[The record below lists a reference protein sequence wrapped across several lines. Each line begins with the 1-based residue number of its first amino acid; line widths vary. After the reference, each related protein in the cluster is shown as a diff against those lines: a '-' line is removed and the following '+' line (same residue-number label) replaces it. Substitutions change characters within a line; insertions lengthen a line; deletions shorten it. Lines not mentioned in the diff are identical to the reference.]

1 MLLQVRSFSAGFRSL
16 ANAVAT
22 LPFVAFYRLSP
33 PVIMVLL
40 LHRCVAAG
48 MDYLLKRVGMS
59 KRKTKHLTFALRRE
73 YLLQCDSELG

>member
-1 MLLQVRSFSAGFRSL
+1 
-16 ANAVAT
+16 
-22 LPFVAFYRLSP
+22 
-33 PVIMVLL
+33 MVLL